1 MFVTL
6 DGQRIFFD
14 VVGEKLRI
22 DGPRLAEKPTLIVMH
37 GGPGFD
43 HARMRPDFDHF
54 ADVAQVLYIDH
65 RGNGR
70 SHPSDQ
76 RTWTLDQWGDDV
88 KTFCDVLGIR
98 KPIVFGQSFGGMVA
112 QSYLTRHP
120 GHAAGVVI
128 SSSAARMD
136 FAATYAFFESRG
148 GAQARSI
155 AERFWSRLDDQD
167 FADYMRVC
175 MPLYATG
182 PPADPDQIH
191 RSITN
196 LQMMRHFSGTGG
208 EIHRMDFRAVLA
220 KVACPVLVIGG
231 SEDPITPPHLSTEI
245 AALLPEGLAELALFD
260 GCGHGPF
267 RDAPERVWPLVR
279 RWMATLNRAEAVAD
293 ANGHNPAVAAAA
305 ANGPS

>member
-1 MFVTL
+1 MFITVN
-6 DGQRIFFD
+6 GQRLFFD

-22 DGPRLAEKPTLIVMH
+22 AGATLVEKPTLIVMH

-70 SHPSDQ
+70 SQPSAPA
-76 RTWTLDQWGDDV
+76 TWSLDQWGDDV
-88 KTFCDVLGIR
+88 KALCDTLGIE

-136 FAATYAFFESRG
+136 FSSTYAFFERKG
-148 GAQARSI
+148 GQKAREI
-155 AERFWSRLDDQD
+155 AERFWTQLSDQD
-167 FADYMRVC
+167 LADYMRVC
-175 MPLYATG
+175 MPLYATA
-182 PPADPDQIH
+182 PPADPAQAA

-196 LQMMRHFSGTGG
+196 IAMMRHFSGVGG
-208 EIHRMDFRAVLA
+208 EIHRMDFRPALA
-220 KVACPVLVIGG
+220 KAACPVLVIGG
-231 SEDPITPPHLSTEI
+231 REDPITPPHLSEEI
-245 AALLPEGLAELALFD
+245 SSHLPGATTELALFD

-267 RDAPERVWPLVR
+267 RDAPGRVWPRVR
-279 RWMATLNRAEAVAD
+279 EWMAAL
-293 ANGHNPAVAAAA
+293 PQ
-305 ANGPS
+305 

>member
-1 MFVTL
+1 MFVTVN
-6 DGQRIFFD
+6 GQRLFFD

-22 DGPRLAEKPTLIVMH
+22 AGPRLVEKPTLIVMH

-70 SHPSDQ
+70 SQPSDK

-88 KTFCDVLGIR
+88 KGLCDVLGIE
-98 KPIVFGQSFGGMVA
+98 KPLVFGQSFGGMVA

-136 FAATYAFFESRG
+136 FAATLAYYS
-148 GAQARSI
+148 
-155 AERFWSRLDDQD
+155 
-167 FADYMRVC
+167 RVC
-175 MPLYATG
+175 MPLYATA
-182 PPADPDQIH
+182 PPADPDQKH

-196 LQMMRHFSGTGG
+196 IEMMRHFSAEGG
-208 EIHRMDFRAVLA
+208 EIHRMDFRLALA
-220 KVACPVLVIGG
+220 KATCPVLVIGG
-231 SEDPITPPHLSTEI
+231 REDPITPPHLSEEI
-245 AALLPEGLAELALFD
+245 AAHLPKDRMELALFD

-267 RDAPERVWPLVR
+267 RDAPQRVWPVVR
-279 RWMATLNRAEAVAD
+279 RWMAGL
-293 ANGHNPAVAAAA
+293 G
-305 ANGPS
+305 